1 MMLLRLNY
9 AYLAILIIS
18 LVGIGVSDWRYKL
31 VLFKNRRAALKTWAA
46 LMVFFL
52 LWDIAGILLGIFSTN
67 QAHVIGVSLFTPNL
81 PVEEVLFLTL
91 LIYTSLWFYSLA
103 GLRTGMRDKSHV

>member
-1 MMLLRLNY
+1 MMLLQLNY

-18 LVGIGVSDWRYKL
+18 LVGVGIADWRYKL
-31 VLFKNRRAALKTWAA
+31 VLFKSRRAALKTWAA

-52 LWDIAGILLGIFSTN
+52 LWDIAGILLGVFSTN
-67 QAHVIGVSLFTPNL
+67 QAYVIGVSLFTPNL

-91 LIYTSLWFYSLA
+91 LIYTSLWFYSLV
-103 GLRTGMRDKSHV
+103 GLWAGMRGKSHV